1 MEDVELVLV
10 LVQLHAVDGLF
21 QLCSLVLNHF
31 FSFLDFLLLFLKL
44 FDLLI
49 DLLFHHLEQV
59 LVLDFELVHD
69 TSEGLLQFVNLF
81 VELFAD
87 LNLELVV

>member
-10 LVQLHAVDGLF
+10 LVQLHAVNSLF

-31 FSFLDFLLLFLKL
+31 FSFLDFLLLLLKL